1 MTTGHIL
8 KALFQ
13 VAFKGTEKKDKQ
25 QMFIFFLIM
34 YLLDICC
41 ILNTTAFLCKLQ
53 SKLNVTDD
61 LKKKKKAEN

>member
-1 MTTGHIL
+1 
-8 KALFQ
+8 
-13 VAFKGTEKKDKQ
+13 
-25 QMFIFFLIM
+25 MFIFFLIM